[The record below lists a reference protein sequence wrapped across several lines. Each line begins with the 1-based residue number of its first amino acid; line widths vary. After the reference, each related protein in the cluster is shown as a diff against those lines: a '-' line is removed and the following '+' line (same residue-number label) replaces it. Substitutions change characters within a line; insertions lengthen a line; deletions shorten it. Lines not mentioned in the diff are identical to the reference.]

1 MAPMRRGDICIVD
14 FDPSRG
20 AEANKTRPAIVVSN
34 EGTNR
39 YVRAHAW
46 GVINVVPLTSNIS
59 EIQPFQ
65 VLIPAAE
72 TGLHED
78 SRAQAEQVRAV
89 SIGRVGR
96 KVGSVPPLLMNAVDE
111 ALRIQL
117 AL

>member
-1 MAPMRRGDICIVD
+1 MPISRGDIHLVD
-14 FDPSRG
+14 FDPSLG
-20 AEANKTRPAIVVSN
+20 AEVNKTRPAIVVSN
-34 EGTNR
+34 EGANR
-39 YVRAHAW
+39 NVKRRDW

-65 VLIPAAE
+65 VLIPADV
-72 TGLHED
+72 TGLNRD

-89 SIGRVGR
+89 SIGRVGER
-96 KVGSVPPLLMNAVDE
+96 IGSVPPLLMNAVDQ